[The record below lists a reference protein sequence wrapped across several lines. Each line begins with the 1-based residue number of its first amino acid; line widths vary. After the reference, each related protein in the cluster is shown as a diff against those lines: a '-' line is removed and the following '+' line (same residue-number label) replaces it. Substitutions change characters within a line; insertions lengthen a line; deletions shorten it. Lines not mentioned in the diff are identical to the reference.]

1 MCKDNDEMSVYS
13 DDNDDNVLLINKVS
27 ISLKTIY
34 LFCPAKPIVLSTS
47 HKYIMYNIHLIY
59 LIPVESFL

>member
-13 DDNDDNVLLINKVS
+13 DDNDDSVLLINKVS
-27 ISLKTIY
+27 ISLKTFNF
-34 LFCPAKPIVLSTS
+34 LSCKPSVHSTS
-47 HKYIMYNIHLIY
+47 HKYLYNIHLIY